1 MVDLEKITSTLET
14 ALKED
19 IGDGD
24 FTTLYTVP
32 EDLES
37 TGKLIAKQEGILA
50 GIDVAFHVFKLLD
63 SEIKTIKRKEDGE
76 KVVSGEIIGE
86 IQGNT
91 RTILT
96 GERVALNFLQRLC
109 GIATL
114 TYQFVSKIIHT
125 NATLLDTRKT
135 TPGLRYLEKYAVS
148 VGQGTNHRFG
158 LFDMIMIKENHIE
171 AAGGI
176 TEAVNRVREKDTRN
190 LKIEVETKNLEEVEE
205 AVSLNVHRILLD
217 NMDIQTLKKA
227 VAMVDSRIPLE
238 ASGGINLETITA
250 VAETGVDYISVGAV
264 THSAPS
270 LDISLIIER

>member
-63 SEIKTIKRKEDGE
+63 SEIKIIKRKEDGE

>member
-1 MVDLEKITSTLET
+1 MVDLNRITSTLES
-14 ALKED
+14 ALQED

-32 EDLES
+32 EELES
-37 TGKLIAKQEGILA
+37 TGKLIAKQEGMLA
-50 GIDVAFHVFKLLD
+50 GIDVAFHVFNLLD
-63 SEIKTIKRKEDGE
+63 PEIKTVKRKEDGE

-114 TYQFVSKIIHT
+114 TYRFVSKIIHT

-176 TEAVNRVREKDTRN
+176 TEAVNRVREKDTRH
-190 LKIEVETKNLEEVEE
+190 LKIEVETKNLEEVRE
-205 AVSLNVHRILLD
+205 AVSLNVDRILLD
-217 NMDIQTLKKA
+217 NMEVQTLKKA

>member
-1 MVDLEKITSTLET
+1 MVDLEKIISTLET

-32 EDLES
+32 EDLGS